1 MAVTRGERSR
11 PSTPAGT
18 GPESGSA
25 AGSAPGEPAPAATA
39 APPARRDLY
48 PSLAYLYG
56 RLALIEARVRGAVE
70 RRRAVDPDP
79 NDRFRGLYIS
89 DAQVDQLL
97 TGRVPIDE
105 GPVPELEQALARL
118 EARADLA
125 EGSGAD
131 LRLRRLTA
139 SFGLDRL
146 EVEILLIAL
155 APDLDPRFERLYAYL
170 HDDVSRRRAS
180 AGLALELGASSG
192 PDPASGGVERTRL
205 GTTARLVR
213 GGLVLVEEPER
224 PFLTRSLRVPDRVT
238 GQLLGDDRAEP
249 AIEALILDVEGA
261 AVGTIDR
268 LTRSIR
274 SSARLIYVRE
284 RTASVGRAWVTAA
297 LAEVRLPVLGLDL
310 ARITAGDD
318 AVELATSAV
327 REARLR
333 GAAIL
338 AGPIEAIIER
348 GPSAIRT
355 FAEAPCPVVLLG
367 QRSWDPAWSR
377 DVPVVLEAPLLALAE
392 RRAAWQVA
400 LERAAVDRADLDPAS
415 ATAGFRLDPEQVR
428 RAALAARQIAA
439 ADGRPVE
446 IDDLTAGARAQN
458 AGGLERL
465 ARRVAPTA
473 GWGDLILPPD
483 TLGQLT
489 ELTVR
494 ARHRELVLGEWAMG
508 GAAARGTG
516 MTALFAGDSGTGK
529 TLSAEI
535 VAADLGLD
543 LYVIDLATVVDK
555 YIGETE
561 KNLDRIF
568 DEADRVNGVLLFD
581 EADALFGKRS
591 EVKDA
596 RDRYANVEIAY
607 LLQRMERFDGLA
619 ILTTNLRANL
629 DEAFLRR
636 LDMIVDFPMPDDLD
650 RLRLWER
657 HLPPVLARADDVDL
671 GFLARAFKLSGGN
684 IRNVCLAAAFLTAAD
699 RRPLTMSDLILA
711 TDREYQKLGR
721 LAHEAEFGD
730 YFELLADR

>member
-1 MAVTRGERSR
+1 MAGPRGDRSR
-11 PSTPAGT
+11 PAEAAL
-18 GPESGSA
+18 GPEA
-25 AGSAPGEPAPAATA
+25 VQAQETPPRPETAPT
-39 APPARRDLY
+39 RRRQQ
-48 PSLAYLYG
+48 PSLAHLYG

-70 RRRAVDPDP
+70 RRRATDPDP

-97 TGRVPIDE
+97 TGQVRIEDGPI
-105 GPVPELEQALARL
+105 PELDQALARL

-125 EGSGAD
+125 EVDGAD
-131 LRLRRLTA
+131 LRLRRLAA
-139 SFGLDRL
+139 SFGLDQL
-146 EVEILLIAL
+146 DVEILLIAL

-180 AGLALELGASSG
+180 AGLALELSAAAG
-192 PDPASGGVERTRL
+192 PDADASTVERTRL

-238 GQLLGDDRAEP
+238 GHLLGDDRAEP
-249 AIEALILDVEGA
+249 AIEALVLDVEGA
-261 AVGTIDR
+261 ALASTER

-274 SSARLIYVRE
+274 GSARLVYVRE
-284 RTASVGRAWVTAA
+284 RTASVGRAWATAA
-297 LAEVRLPVLGLDL
+297 LHEAHLPVLGLDL

-318 AVELATSAV
+318 AAELATAAV

-338 AGPIEAIIER
+338 AGPIETIIER
-348 GPSAIRT
+348 GPAAIRT

-377 DVPVVLEAPLLALAE
+377 DVPVVLDAPLLGLAE
-392 RRAAWQVA
+392 RREAWQMA
-400 LERAAVDRADLDPAS
+400 LRGAAVDRADLDPAS

-428 RAALAARQIAA
+428 RAALAARQMAA
-439 ADGRPVE
+439 ADDRQVE

-465 ARRVAPTA
+465 ARRVAPIA
-473 GWGDLILPPD
+473 RWGDLILPAD
-483 TLGQLT
+483 TIGQLT

-516 MTALFAGDSGTGK
+516 LTALFAGDSGTGK

-619 ILTTNLRANL
+619 VLTTNLRANL

-657 HLPPVLARADDVDL
+657 HLPPILARADDVDL
-671 GFLARAFKLSGGN
+671 EFLARAFKLSGGN
-684 IRNVCLAAAFLTAAD
+684 IRNVCLAAAFLTATD
-699 RRPLTMSDLILA
+699 RRPVTMTDLILA

>member
-1 MAVTRGERSR
+1 MAGTRGDRAR
-11 PSTPAGT
+11 PAGVSPR
-18 GPESGSA
+18 PEPPEAASA
-25 AGSAPGEPAPAATA
+25 SAPLG
-39 APPARRDLY
+39 RRHQ
-48 PSLAYLYG
+48 PSLAHLYG

-70 RRRAVDPDP
+70 RRRATDPDP
-79 NDRFRGLYIS
+79 GDRFRGLYIS

-97 TGRVPIDE
+97 TGRVRIDD
-105 GPVPELEQALARL
+105 GPSPELDQALARL

-125 EGSGAD
+125 EVDGAD
-131 LRLRRLTA
+131 LRLRRLAA
-139 SFGLDRL
+139 SFGLDQL
-146 EVEILLIAL
+146 DVEILLIAL

-180 AGLALELGASSG
+180 AGLALELSGSAGSDADASS
-192 PDPASGGVERTRL
+192 VERTRL

-238 GQLLGDDRAEP
+238 GHPLGDDRPEP
-249 AIEALILDVEGA
+249 AIEALVLDVEGA
-261 AVGTIDR
+261 ALGSTER

-274 SSARLIYVRE
+274 GSARLMYVRE
-284 RTASVGRAWVTAA
+284 RTASVGRAWATAA
-297 LAEVRLPVLGLDL
+297 LHEARLPVLGLDL

-318 AVELATSAV
+318 VVELATAAV

-338 AGPIEAIIER
+338 AGPIEQVIER
-348 GPSAIRT
+348 GPAAIRT

-377 DVPVVLEAPLLALAE
+377 DVPVVLDAPLLGLAE
-392 RRAAWQVA
+392 RREAWQTA
-400 LERAAVDRADLDPAS
+400 LRRAAVDRADLDPAS

-428 RAALAARQIAA
+428 RAAIAARQMAA
-439 ADGRPVE
+439 ADDRQVE

-473 GWGDLILPPD
+473 RWEDLILPAD
-483 TLGQLT
+483 TIGQLT

-516 MTALFAGDSGTGK
+516 LTALFAGDSGTGK

-619 ILTTNLRANL
+619 VLTTNLRANL

-636 LDMIVDFPMPDDLD
+636 LDMIVDFPMPDDVD

-657 HLPPVLARADDVDL
+657 HLPPILVRADDVDL
-671 GFLARAFKLSGGN
+671 EFLAHAFKLSGGN

-699 RRPLTMSDLILA
+699 RRPVTMSDLILA
-711 TDREYQKLGR
+711 TDREYRKLGR

-730 YFELLADR
+730 YFDLLADR

>member
-1 MAVTRGERSR
+1 MAGSVEDRG
-11 PSTPAGT
+11 PAQAPAGMT
-18 GPESGSA
+18 
-25 AGSAPGEPAPAATA
+25 
-39 APPARRDLY
+39 ARRDRA
-48 PSLAYLYG
+48 PSLAHLYG
-56 RLALIEARVRGAVE
+56 RLALVEARVRSAVD
-70 RRRAVDPDP
+70 RRRATDPDP

-97 TGRVPIDE
+97 TGQVRLD
-105 GPVPELEQALARL
+105 GGSTPELDQALARI

-125 EGSGAD
+125 EGEGAD
-131 LRLRRLTA
+131 LRLRRLA
-139 SFGLDRL
+139 RAFGLDQL
-146 EVEILLIAL
+146 DVEILLITL

-180 AGLALELGASSG
+180 AGLALELSADAVDESG
-192 PDPASGGVERTRL
+192 TPAVDRTRL
-205 GTTARLVR
+205 GPAARLVR

-224 PFLTRSLRVPDRVT
+224 PFLTRSLRVPDRVAAH
-238 GQLLGDDRAEP
+238 LLGDDRPEP
-249 AIEALILDVEGA
+249 AIEALLLDVEGA
-261 AVGTIDR
+261 ALASAER
-268 LTRSIR
+268 LARAIR
-274 SSARLIYVRE
+274 SSIRLVYVRE
-284 RTASVGRAWVTAA
+284 RTASVGRAWATAA
-297 LAEVRLPVLGLDL
+297 LRDTGLSVLGLDL
-310 ARITAGDD
+310 SRITAGDEPG
-318 AVELATSAV
+318 ELATAAV

-333 GAAIL
+333 GAAVL
-338 AGPIEAIIER
+338 AGPIETLLER
-348 GPSAIRT
+348 GTGAVRVL
-355 FAEAPCPVVLLG
+355 AEAPCPVVLLG

-377 DVPVVLEAPLLALAE
+377 DVPVVLDAPLLGLAE
-392 RRAAWQVA
+392 RRDTWGTA
-400 LERAAVDRADLDPAS
+400 LRRAAVDRADLDPAA

-439 ADGRPVE
+439 TDDRRVE

-473 GWGDLILPPD
+473 RWDDLILPAD
-483 TLGQLT
+483 ALGQLR

-619 ILTTNLRANL
+619 VLTTNLRANL

-636 LDMIVDFPMPDDLD
+636 LDVIVDFPMPDDED
-650 RLRLWER
+650 RRRLWER
-657 HLPPVLARADDVDL
+657 HLPAVLPRADDVDL
-671 GFLARAFKLSGGN
+671 PFLARAFKLSGGN
-684 IRNVCLAAAFLTAAD
+684 IRNICLAAAFFTAAD
-699 RRPLTMSDLILA
+699 RRPVTMTDLIRA

-721 LAHEAEFGD
+721 LTHEAEFGD
-730 YFELLADR
+730 YFDMLDG